1 MKSVIVTVIQSC
13 NTEKVVKSLRTDD
26 IIQYGNNMLILWQ
39 VLWQPL
45 VTKTN
50 RDTSNKSQE

>member
-1 MKSVIVTVIQSC
+1 MKSVIVTVIQSYD
-13 NTEKVVKSLRTDD
+13 TEKVIKSLRTDD
-26 IIQYGNNMLILWQ
+26 IIQYDNNMLILWQ
-39 VLWQPL
+39 VLLQPL